1 MKLLEQRKLNNATN
15 DSMRHILKELNSK
28 YSPLYELKWQSRIE
42 DVQSKHSL
50 VIVAKAQKVEH
61 SHRMEKERIEN
72 MALQRQK
79 HKDLQAEIEKRS
91 RIFEQQKE
99 LKIAEQLRLREIKLS
114 AQFKLNGMD
123 DINGYGTSYDVGQIN
138 IVAEKTIHRKY
149 KDINE

>member
-1 MKLLEQRKLNNATN
+1 
-15 DSMRHILKELNSK
+15 
-28 YSPLYELKWQSRIE
+28 
-42 DVQSKHSL
+42 
-50 VIVAKAQKVEH
+50 
-61 SHRMEKERIEN
+61 

>member
-1 MKLLEQRKLNNATN
+1 
-15 DSMRHILKELNSK
+15 
-28 YSPLYELKWQSRIE
+28 
-42 DVQSKHSL
+42 
-50 VIVAKAQKVEH
+50 
-61 SHRMEKERIEN
+61 

-91 RIFEQQKE
+91 KIFELQKE